1 MVSLALICAMNCMIR
16 ERKSDS
22 LNKEW
27 VVIANWGEAINTLHP
42 FRCIINRMSYR
53 MRTARTLANTRLKIN
68 CTTAETTQIDKDIT
82 KH

>member
-1 MVSLALICAMNCMIR
+1 MVSPALICAMNCMIR
-16 ERKSDS
+16 REKNDS
-22 LNKEW
+22 LNNKRAG
-27 VVIANWGEAINTLHP
+27 IANWGEAINTLHL

-68 CTTAETTQIDKDIT
+68 CITAETTQIDKHIT